1 MELLGPALPPRVVDS
16 TPWSWLLYPLELVTL
31 PPRVGGIW
39 GKNKSYILLKSFTD
53 FNPKRA
59 LHLKFR
65 APGEDKI

>member
-1 MELLGPALPPRVVDS
+1 MESIGSPLPPGVGDS

-31 PPRVGGIW
+31 PPGVGLIW
-39 GKNKSYILLKSFTD
+39 GKIKPYILLKSFKD